1 MKHNILLVTKNV
13 VFHLYLFT
21 WIAWCCFIVIMHLFW
36 QQPVKNTRQTFMNWP
51 GGLLFDREILSELLQ
66 KSFACPRRCFVRGVR
81 IQESRWTGFHIHS
94 FMVRVFDCFDRGSFT
109 VLLQLLIVTDR
120 QQTDVFVKF
129 RHLTHERC
137 HSSRKQVC
145 KFCVSG
151 GSSGPEGRLEIGAL
165 SLNGMERGELT
176 MIDVQEIAGGGARKV
191 ETKEGT
197 ENNCL
202 PWGAEDDGGGWVAPE
217 AKTFTMRWCLRNSNH
232 SLSFLERSN
241 GWSARR
247 GSEIAISCQG
257 QLHSIDHRGQKGQTY
272 LTIQSGQRWDL
283 SLRGCDWN
291 RSWGLGSR
299 GLRRLG
305 KEASRHAVVF
315 LTSGHHREKCRKIEQ
330 GNSKH
335 AKIWLYEWLQ
345 ASKQNAFVN
354 HEMPMLIICGLPKP
368 GN

>member
-13 VFHLYLFT
+13 IFHFYLVT
-21 WIAWCCFIVIMHLFW
+21 WIARCCFFVIMRLFW
-36 QQPVKNTRQTFMNWP
+36 QQPVKNTRQTFMNWR

-66 KSFACPRRCFVRGVR
+66 KSVACPRRCFVRGVR

-109 VLLQLLIVTDR
+109 VLLQPLIVTDR

-202 PWGAEDDGGGWVAPE
+202 PWGAEDDGGGWMAWNPTPE
-217 AKTFTMRWCLRNSNH
+217 AKKFNMRSLKFKGWAGMPPKIVEVLFAKSQPQSQLPGAKQWPKCQKRNRNCHQLPGPASQHWPPWPERPDLFNHSERTTMRLESAGLR
-232 SLSFLERSN
+232 LES
-241 GWSARR
+241 
-247 GSEIAISCQG
+247 
-257 QLHSIDHRGQKGQTY
+257 QLRAWFQRIEKNRKRGQQTCCCFFDEW
-272 LTIQSGQRWDL
+272 S
-283 SLRGCDWN
+283 
-291 RSWGLGSR
+291 SWKMQKNWAR
-299 GLRRLG
+299 
-305 KEASRHAVVF
+305 
-315 LTSGHHREKCRKIEQ
+315 Q
-330 GNSKH
+330 
-335 AKIWLYEWLQ
+335 
-345 ASKQNAFVN
+345 
-354 HEMPMLIICGLPKP
+354 
-368 GN
+368 